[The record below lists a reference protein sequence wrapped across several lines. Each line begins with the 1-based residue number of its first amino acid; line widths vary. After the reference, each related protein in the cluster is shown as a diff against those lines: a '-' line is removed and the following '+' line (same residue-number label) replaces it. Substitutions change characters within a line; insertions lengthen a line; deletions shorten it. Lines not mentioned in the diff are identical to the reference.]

1 MKSTVYVVG
10 LMTSVATF
18 FVACSGDYDS
28 AKRKK
33 FFSPDAG
40 GEYTT
45 VDVEAA
51 STAQDG
57 MFALAGEAVQTMKL
71 KVSCDGIAEEVVADD
86 EFELPVGARNCKAKL
101 VSIKLGEK
109 TYVEPAAGL
118 GFSHYLKNDVAKFAN
133 QADAKDVIYVKVKAQ
148 LPSPLTAN
156 PSVQYVYSAVTQFDT
171 VDADN
176 AAIDATPKISGVAA
190 PAVKVSKAFIG
201 PHGGLNVHIECTA
214 TGGFQGTLRD
224 NLKCGDID
232 VKTMKFGVELIDKIA
247 TVNDTDLAKVQI
259 KDTDLAKVNTKAL
272 STFSENS
279 FEYIAA
285 SKTMKLNFGIPKE
298 RNTHIMVASLTSG
311 TSTSYAYGFIR
322 LGGSKVLDLGECIAQ
337 GTQANFIQNSV
348 NANDRG
354 KWQDTSN
361 CWVWQRVI
369 TDKVKSA
376 DRFKECPAIKTGEQ
390 VQHRTL
396 PYFTEMKAA
405 RDRNIHVLAKG
416 VAPALGAN
424 IDQETF
430 WLAGGRV
437 FNMKDGSVRSVKDIK
452 PNEKHHVLCVTKR
465 D

>member
-33 FFSPDAG
+33 FFGPGVG

-57 MFALAGEAVQTMKL
+57 MFALAGESVQTMKL
-71 KVSCDGIAEEVVADD
+71 KVSCDNITEEVVEDNQFD
-86 EFELPVGARNCKAKL
+86 LPVGAKNCKAKL
-101 VSIKLGEK
+101 VSLKIGDK

-133 QADAKDVIYVKVKAQ
+133 QADAKEVIYVKVKEQ

-176 AAIDATPKISGVAA
+176 AAIDATPSTLGVAA

-214 TGGFQGTLRD
+214 AGGFEGTLLD
-224 NLKCGDID
+224 NLKCGGSD
-232 VKTMKFGVELIDKIA
+232 VKTLKFGVAL
-247 TVNDTDLAKVQI
+247 NDETAAV
-259 KDTDLAKVNTKAL
+259 KDTDLAKVKTSLIADLKGAI
-272 STFSENS
+272 
-279 FEYIAA
+279 YIPSA
-285 SKTMKLNFGIPKE
+285 KVINLNFGVPQE
-298 RNTHIMVASLTSG
+298 RKTHILVASRTSG
-311 TSTSYAYGFIR
+311 ASTSYAYGFIR
-322 LGGSKVLDLGECIAQ
+322 LGGTKVLDIGECAAQ
-337 GTQANFIQNSV
+337 GTQANFVQDAVHLGADN
-348 NANDRG
+348 RG
-354 KWQDTSN
+354 HWRDTSN

-369 TDKVKSA
+369 TNKVKSA
-376 DRFKECPAIKTGEQ
+376 DRFKQCPAIKAGEQ

-416 VAPALGAN
+416 AAPALGEN
-424 IDQETF
+424 MDQETF

-437 FNMKDGSVRSVKDIK
+437 FDMKDGSVRSVKDIK

>member
-1 MKSTVYVVG
+1 MKSSVYVVG

-33 FFSPDAG
+33 FFGPGVG

-57 MFALAGEAVQTMKL
+57 MFALAGESVQTMRL
-71 KVSCDGIAEEVVADD
+71 KVSCDGIAEEVVEDS
-86 EFELPVGARNCKAKL
+86 EFDLPVGARNCKAKL
-101 VSIKLGEK
+101 VSIKIGDK
-109 TYVEPAAGL
+109 TYVEPATGS
-118 GFSHYLKNDVAKFAN
+118 GFTHYLKNDLGKLVN
-133 QADAKDVIYVKVKAQ
+133 QADSKETIYMKVKEQ

-156 PSVQYVYSAVTQFDT
+156 PSVQYIYSAVTQFDT

-176 AAIDATPKISGVAA
+176 ATIDATPKTLGVAA
-190 PAVKVSKAFIG
+190 PEVKVSKAFIG
-201 PHGGLNVHIECTA
+201 PHGGLNVHVECTA
-214 TGGFQGTLRD
+214 AGGFQGTLRD
-224 NLKCGDID
+224 NLKCGGVD
-232 VKTMKFGVELIDKIA
+232 VKTMKFGVALKEETASL
-247 TVNDTDLAKVQI
+247 
-259 KDTDLAKVNTKAL
+259 KDTDLATVNTKAL
-272 STFSENS
+272 SSFSGNS
-279 FEYIAA
+279 FEYLAS
-285 SKTMKLNFGIPKE
+285 SKTMKLNFGVPKE

-311 TSTSYAYGFIR
+311 TNTSYAYGFIR
-322 LGGSKVLDLGECIAQ
+322 LAGANILNVAECAAQ
-337 GTQANFIQNSV
+337 GTQANFIQHSV

-369 TDKVKSA
+369 TNKVTSRE
-376 DRFKECPAIKTGEQ
+376 RFKQCPAIKAGEQ

-416 VAPALGAN
+416 AAPALGEN
-424 IDQETF
+424 LDQETF

-437 FNMKDGSVRSVKDIK
+437 FNMKDGSVRAVKDIK
-452 PNEKHHVLCVTKR
+452 PNEKHHVLCVIKR

>member
-10 LMTSVATF
+10 LVTSVATM

-33 FFSPDAG
+33 FFGPGVG

-57 MFALAGEAVQTMKL
+57 MFALAGESVQTMKL
-71 KVSCDGIAEEVVADD
+71 KVSCDNIPEEVVEDNQFD
-86 EFELPVGARNCKAKL
+86 LPVGAKNCKAKL
-101 VSIKLGEK
+101 VSLKIGDK

-118 GFSHYLKNDVAKFAN
+118 GFSHYLKNDVAKFTN
-133 QADAKDVIYVKVKAQ
+133 EADSKETVYVKVKQQ

-171 VDADN
+171 IDADN
-176 AAIDATPKISGVAA
+176 AAIDATPSTLGVA
-190 PAVKVSKAFIG
+190 PPKVKASKAFIG

-214 TGGFQGTLRD
+214 TGGFEGTLLD
-224 NLKCGDID
+224 NLKCDGVD
-232 VKTMKFGVELIDKIA
+232 VKTMRFGVALNDETAAVKDTYLATIKTNPIDPKSGISGIYMPS
-247 TVNDTDLAKVQI
+247 AKVI
-259 KDTDLAKVNTKAL
+259 
-272 STFSENS
+272 S
-279 FEYIAA
+279 
-285 SKTMKLNFGIPKE
+285 LNFGVPKE
-298 RNTHIMVASLTSG
+298 RKTHILVASRSSG
-311 TSTSYAYGFIR
+311 AATSYAYGFIR
-322 LGGSKVLDLGECIAQ
+322 LGGTKVLDIGECAAQ
-337 GTQANFIQNSV
+337 GTQANFVQDAVQLGADN
-348 NANDRG
+348 RG
-354 KWQDTSN
+354 HWRDTSN

-369 TDKVKSA
+369 TTKVKSA
-376 DRFKECPAIKTGEQ
+376 ARFKECPALKAGDQ

-396 PYFTEMKAA
+396 PYYTEMKAA

-416 VAPALGAN
+416 AAPALGAN

-437 FNMKDGSVRSVKDIK
+437 FDMKDGSVRSVKDVK
-452 PNEKHHVLCVTKR
+452 PNEQHHVLCVHKR

>member
-18 FVACSGDYDS
+18 LVACSGDYDS

-33 FFSPDAG
+33 FFGPGAG

-57 MFALAGEAVQTMKL
+57 MFALAGEAVQTMTL
-71 KVSCDGIAEEVVADD
+71 KVSCDGIAEEVVPPDD

-133 QADAKDVIYVKVKAQ
+133 QADAKDVIYVKVKEQ

-156 PSVQYVYSAVTQFDT
+156 PSVKYVYSAVTQFDT
-171 VDADN
+171 VDAEN
-176 AAIDATPKISGVAA
+176 AAIDATSKTLGVAA
-190 PAVKVSKAFIG
+190 PEVKVSKAFIG
-201 PHGGLNVHIECTA
+201 PNGGLNVHIECTA
-214 TGGFQGTLRD
+214 AGGFEGTLLE
-224 NLKCGDID
+224 NLKCGGSD
-232 VKTMKFGVELIDKIA
+232 VKTMKFGVAL
-247 TVNDTDLAKVQI
+247 NDETAAV
-259 KDTDLAKVNTKAL
+259 KDTDLAKVKTSLIADLKGAI
-272 STFSENS
+272 
-279 FEYIAA
+279 YIPSA
-285 SKTMKLNFGIPKE
+285 KVINLNFGVPKE
-298 RNTHIMVASLTSG
+298 RKTHILVASRTSG
-311 TSTSYAYGFIR
+311 TATSYAYGFIR
-322 LGGSKVLDLGECIAQ
+322 LGGTKVLDIGECAAQ
-337 GTQANFIQNSV
+337 GTQANFVQDAVHLGADN
-348 NANDRG
+348 RG
-354 KWQDTSN
+354 HWRDTSN

-369 TDKVKSA
+369 TDKVKSV
-376 DRFKECPAIKTGEQ
+376 DRFKQCPAIKAGEQ

-416 VAPALGAN
+416 AAPALGAN

-437 FNMKDGSVRSVKDIK
+437 FNMKDGSVRAVKDIK
-452 PNEKHHVLCVTKR
+452 PNEKHHVLCVIKR

>member
-18 FVACSGDYDS
+18 FVACSDDYDS

-33 FFSPDAG
+33 FFAPGAG
-40 GEYTT
+40 GETTT

-57 MFALAGEAVQTMKL
+57 MFALAGESVQTMKL
-71 KVSCDGIAEEVVADD
+71 KVSCDGIAEKVVNDS

-101 VSIKLGEK
+101 VSIKIGDK
-109 TYVEPAAGL
+109 TYVEPAAGS
-118 GFSHYLKNDVAKFAN
+118 GFTHYLKNDLGKLVN
-133 QADAKDVIYVKVKAQ
+133 QADSKETIYMKVKEQ

-176 AAIDATPKISGVAA
+176 AGIDATPKTLGVAA
-190 PAVKVSKAFIG
+190 PQVKVSKAYIG
-201 PHGGLNVHIECTA
+201 TLGGLNVHIECTA
-214 TGGFQGTLRD
+214 AGGFKGTLLD
-224 NLKCGDID
+224 NLKCGVDSNGVDIN
-232 VKTMKFGVELIDKIA
+232 VKTMKFGVELKGEA
-247 TVNDTDLAKVQI
+247 TTVTDVELAKV
-259 KDTDLAKVNTKAL
+259 KTSATG
-272 STFSENS
+272 TFTRDR
-279 FEYIAA
+279 FEYDVS
-285 SKTMKLNFGIPKE
+285 SKIMKLNFGVPVK
-298 RNTHIMVASLTSG
+298 RNTHIMVASLTTG
-311 TSTSYAYGFIR
+311 TTTSYAYGFIR
-322 LGGSKVLDLGECIAQ
+322 LAGTNILNVAECAAQ

-369 TDKVKSA
+369 TNKVTSSE
-376 DRFKECPAIKTGEQ
+376 RFKQCPAIKAGEQ

-437 FNMKDGSVRSVKDIK
+437 FNMKDGSVRAVKDIK
-452 PNEKHHVLCVTKR
+452 PNEQHNVLCVTKR

>member
-18 FVACSGDYDS
+18 FVACSDDYDS

-33 FFSPDAG
+33 FFGPSAG

-57 MFALAGEAVQTMKL
+57 MFALAGESVQTMKL
-71 KVSCDGIAEEVVADD
+71 KVSCDGIAEEVVEDS

-133 QADAKDVIYVKVKAQ
+133 QANAKDVIYVKVKAQ

-176 AAIDATPKISGVAA
+176 AAIDATSKTLGVAA

-201 PHGGLNVHIECTA
+201 PYGGLNAHIECTA
-214 TGGFQGTLRD
+214 AGGFEGTLLD
-224 NLKCGDID
+224 NLKCDGID
-232 VKTMKFGVELIDKIA
+232 VKTMKFGVAL
-247 TVNDTDLAKVQI
+247 NDETAAV
-259 KDTDLAKVNTKAL
+259 KDTDLAKVKTSLIADLKGAI
-272 STFSENS
+272 
-279 FEYIAA
+279 YIPSA
-285 SKTMKLNFGIPKE
+285 KVINLNFGVPKE
-298 RNTHIMVASLTSG
+298 RKTHILVASRTSG
-311 TSTSYAYGFIR
+311 TATSYAYGFIR
-322 LGGSKVLDLGECIAQ
+322 LGGTKVLDIGECAAQ
-337 GTQANFIQNSV
+337 GTQANFVQDSV
-348 NANDRG
+348 HLGADNRG
-354 KWQDTSN
+354 HWRDTSN

-369 TDKVKSA
+369 TNKVTSSE
-376 DRFKECPAIKTGEQ
+376 RFKQCPAIKAGEQ

-416 VAPALGAN
+416 AAPALGAD

-430 WLAGGRV
+430 WVAGGRV
-437 FNMKDGSVRSVKDIK
+437 FNMKDGSVRAVKDIK
-452 PNEKHHVLCVTKR
+452 PNEKHGVLCVTKR

>member
-28 AKRKK
+28 DKRKK
-33 FFSPDAG
+33 FFGPGVG

-51 STAQDG
+51 STAQEG
-57 MFALAGEAVQTMKL
+57 MFALAGESVQTMKL
-71 KVSCDGIAEEVVADD
+71 KVSCDGIAEEIVEDS
-86 EFELPVGARNCKAKL
+86 EFDLPVGARNCKAKL
-101 VSIKLGEK
+101 VSIKIGAK

-118 GFSHYLKNDVAKFAN
+118 GFIHYLKNDVAKFTN
-133 QADAKDVIYVKVKAQ
+133 EADSKDTIYMKVKQQ

-176 AAIDATPKISGVAA
+176 AAIDATPSTLGVAA

-214 TGGFQGTLRD
+214 AGGFEGTLLD
-224 NLKCGDID
+224 NLKCGGSD
-232 VKTMKFGVELIDKIA
+232 VKTMKFGVAL
-247 TVNDTDLAKVQI
+247 NDETAAV
-259 KDTDLAKVNTKAL
+259 KDTDLAKVKTSLIADLKGAI
-272 STFSENS
+272 
-279 FEYIAA
+279 YIPSA
-285 SKTMKLNFGIPKE
+285 KVINLNFGVPKE
-298 RNTHIMVASLTSG
+298 RKTHILVASRTSG
-311 TSTSYAYGFIR
+311 TATSYAYGFIR
-322 LGGSKVLDLGECIAQ
+322 LGGTKVLDIGECAAQ
-337 GTQANFIQNSV
+337 GTQANFVQDAVHLGADN
-348 NANDRG
+348 RG
-354 KWQDTSN
+354 HWRDTSN

-369 TDKVKSA
+369 TNKVNSVE
-376 DRFKECPAIKTGEQ
+376 RFKQCPAIKAGEQ

-416 VAPALGAN
+416 AAPALGAN

-452 PNEKHHVLCVTKR
+452 PNEKHHVLCVIKR

>member
-18 FVACSGDYDS
+18 LVACSGDYDS

-33 FFSPDAG
+33 FFGPGAG

-57 MFALAGEAVQTMKL
+57 MFALAGEAVQTMTL
-71 KVSCDGIAEEVVADD
+71 KVSCDGIAEEVVPPDD

-118 GFSHYLKNDVAKFAN
+118 GFSHYLKNDAAKFAN
-133 QADAKDVIYVKVKAQ
+133 QADAKDVIYVKVKEQ

-156 PSVQYVYSAVTQFDT
+156 PSVKYVYSAVTQFDT
-171 VDADN
+171 VDAEN
-176 AAIDATPKISGVAA
+176 AAIDATAKTLGVAA
-190 PAVKVSKAFIG
+190 PEVKVSKAFIG
-201 PHGGLNVHIECTA
+201 PNGGLNVHIECTA
-214 TGGFQGTLRD
+214 AGGFEGTLLE
-224 NLKCGDID
+224 NLKCGGSD
-232 VKTMKFGVELIDKIA
+232 VKTMKFGVAL
-247 TVNDTDLAKVQI
+247 NDETAAV
-259 KDTDLAKVNTKAL
+259 KDTDLAKVKTSLIADLKGAI
-272 STFSENS
+272 
-279 FEYIAA
+279 YIPSA
-285 SKTMKLNFGIPKE
+285 KVINLNFGVPKE
-298 RNTHIMVASLTSG
+298 RKTHILVASRTSG
-311 TSTSYAYGFIR
+311 TATSYAYGFIR
-322 LGGSKVLDLGECIAQ
+322 LGGTKVLDIGECAAQ
-337 GTQANFIQNSV
+337 GTQANFVQDAVHLGADN
-348 NANDRG
+348 RG
-354 KWQDTSN
+354 HWRDTSN

-369 TDKVKSA
+369 TDKVKSV
-376 DRFKECPAIKTGEQ
+376 DRFKQCPAIKAGEQ

-437 FNMKDGSVRSVKDIK
+437 FNMKDGSVRAVKDIK
-452 PNEKHHVLCVTKR
+452 PNEKHNVLCVTKR

>member
-33 FFSPDAG
+33 FFGPGVG

-57 MFALAGEAVQTMKL
+57 MFALAGESVQTMKL
-71 KVSCDGIAEEVVADD
+71 KVSCDGIAEEVVEDS
-86 EFELPVGARNCKAKL
+86 EFDLPVGARNCKAKL
-101 VSIKLGEK
+101 VSIKIGDK
-109 TYVEPAAGL
+109 TYVEPAAGS
-118 GFSHYLKNDVAKFAN
+118 GFTHYLKNDLGKLVN
-133 QADAKDVIYVKVKAQ
+133 QADSKETIYMKVKEQ

-176 AAIDATPKISGVAA
+176 AAIDATPSTLGVAA
-190 PAVKVSKAFIG
+190 PQVKVSKAFIG

-214 TGGFQGTLRD
+214 AGGFEGTLRD
-224 NLKCGDID
+224 NLKCGGVD
-232 VKTMKFGVELIDKIA
+232 VKTMKFGVELKGEA
-247 TVNDTDLAKVQI
+247 TAVTDVELAKVKTSSI
-259 KDTDLAKVNTKAL
+259 
-272 STFSENS
+272 STFSGNS
-279 FEYIAA
+279 FEYLA
-285 SKTMKLNFGIPKE
+285 SNKTMKLNFGVPKE

-311 TSTSYAYGFIR
+311 TTTSYAYGFIR
-322 LGGSKVLDLGECIAQ
+322 LAGTNILNVAECAAQ
-337 GTQANFIQNSV
+337 GTQANFIQHSV

-376 DRFKECPAIKTGEQ
+376 DRFKQCPAIKEGEQ

-416 VAPALGAN
+416 AAPALGAN

-437 FNMKDGSVRSVKDIK
+437 FNMKDGSVRSVKDIR
-452 PNEKHHVLCVTKR
+452 PNEKHNVLCVTKR

>member
-18 FVACSGDYDS
+18 LVACSGDYDS

-33 FFSPDAG
+33 FFGPGVG

-51 STAQDG
+51 PTAQEG
-57 MFALAGEAVQTMKL
+57 MFALAGESVQTMKL
-71 KVSCDGIAEEVVADD
+71 KVSCDGIAEEAVEDS
-86 EFELPVGARNCKAKL
+86 EFDLPVGARNCKAKL

-133 QADAKDVIYVKVKAQ
+133 QADAKDVIYVKVKEQ

-176 AAIDATPKISGVAA
+176 APIDVTLSSVGGVAA
-190 PAVKVSKAFIG
+190 PQVKVSKAYIG
-201 PHGGLNVHIECTA
+201 TLGGLNVHIECTA

-224 NLKCGDID
+224 NLKCGGID
-232 VKTMKFGVELIDKIA
+232 VKTMKFGVELKGEA
-247 TVNDTDLAKVQI
+247 TAVTDVELAKVKTRAI
-259 KDTDLAKVNTKAL
+259 

-285 SKTMKLNFGIPKE
+285 SKTMKLNFGAPKE
-298 RNTHIMVASLTSG
+298 RNTHIIVASLTSG

-322 LGGSKVLDLGECIAQ
+322 LTGTNMLNVAECAAQ

-369 TDKVKSA
+369 TNKVTSSE
-376 DRFKECPAIKTGEQ
+376 RFKQCPAIKAGEQ

-416 VAPALGAN
+416 VAPALGEN
-424 IDQETF
+424 LDQETF

-437 FNMKDGSVRSVKDIK
+437 FNMKDGSVRSVKDIR
-452 PNEKHHVLCVTKR
+452 PNEKHNVLCVTKR